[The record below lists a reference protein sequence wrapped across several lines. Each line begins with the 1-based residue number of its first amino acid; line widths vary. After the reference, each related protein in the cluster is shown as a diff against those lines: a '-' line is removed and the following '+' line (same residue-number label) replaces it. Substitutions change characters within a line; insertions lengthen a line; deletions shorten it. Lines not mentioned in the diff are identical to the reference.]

1 MRIERD
7 DPNLTGSEGDSAGT
21 AANPVEDPAVG
32 YLVTELAQMPER
44 AILDKVKL
52 AAVLKCDP
60 RSINNL
66 VARGELPPPVTLCKR
81 AVWMAGAIL
90 THLEK
95 RMDKELSR
103 AQRFDD
109 RV

>member
-1 MRIERD
+1 MERLDVLRSSGALDAVETD
-7 DPNLTGSEGDSAGT
+7 DKQAETEGGS
-21 AANPVEDPAVG
+21 G
-32 YLVTELAQMPER
+32 YLVTELALLPER
-44 AILDKVKL
+44 AILDKAKL

-60 RSINNL
+60 RTINNL

-95 RMDKELSR
+95 RIDRELSR
-103 AQRFDD
+103 AQRYGNG
-109 RV
+109 V